1 MKRPPPLFYAPRR
14 AFRFLPAE
22 NAAVQ
27 IFFIEYAEYA
37 VSLQFVYSRRAFR
50 RCFQSGIRRV
60 IRAQNSA

>member
-1 MKRPPPLFYAPRR
+1 MKRPLPLFYAPRR
-14 AFRFLPAE
+14 ALRFLPAE

-27 IFFIEYAEYA
+27 MFFIEYT

-60 IRAQNSA
+60 IKAQNSAW

>member
-14 AFRFLPAE
+14 TFRFLPAE

-27 IFFIEYAEYA
+27 IFFIEYA

-60 IRAQNSA
+60 IKAQNSAW